1 LKMACRIKQANKRFT
16 DNFPSTEDLVARTD
30 LLLEDL
36 FDTEPSGMPGGTL
49 GAVRNVKTKGTLRGD
64 LSGAVRQEH
73 KQVSVVSLEESQ
85 SQHANP
91 EKCQQSVV
99 SVKETG
105 KLSVT
110 VERVY
115 ALLNAP
121 S

>member
-1 LKMACRIKQANKRFT
+1 MACRIKQANKRFT

-85 SQHANP
+85 SQQRC
-91 EKCQQSVV
+91 KF
-99 SVKETG
+99 G
-105 KLSVT
+105 
-110 VERVY
+110 Y
-115 ALLNAP
+115 
-121 S
+121 